1 MSYFL
6 VVLGKVSYFWACEFV
21 LRPTFLRWKFRGRP
35 ENSSANKQYVKK
47 IPSDAYN
54 VRDIEAGW
62 SRSQG
67 ASVLQ
72 IISVSTRIVLSD
84 V

>member
-1 MSYFL
+1 ML
-6 VVLGKVSYFWACEFV
+6 K
-21 LRPTFLRWKFRGRP
+21 R
-35 ENSSANKQYVKK
+35 

-54 VRDIEAGW
+54 DRDIEAGG

-67 ASVLQ
+67 AKGLQ
-72 IISVSTRIVLSD
+72 IISVSTKIVLSD